1 MMNYIKH
8 SKILTLMLFISFSS
22 HLAANDLSREEFME
36 SAVGRYAH
44 YDIVAYN
51 QKVARNTMRTLIIT
65 YGFTDLKIEND
76 QLIATESFCHAEQL
90 SSQPFVTKIPDA
102 MTTNIVPKSTPVDIK
117 KQNGKWGFFRP
128 ETPTPIG
135 VKLDDWANE
144 PFPQDPNDPRLS
156 DDDQDGKPGVTVK
169 IRAYWLFPVEIYIA
183 RREIFAYHVF
193 QQKDGKLEG
202 HVRDRSEQIII
213 GSSPEFLK
221 IPNAPFIQDKDP
233 KKSPIILVP
242 VSEDYDCSRL
252 MKERKTLFPRNPKP

>member
-1 MMNYIKH
+1 MNYIKLSKTFGFLFLIVFS
-8 SKILTLMLFISFSS
+8 SKIF
-22 HLAANDLSREEFME
+22 AQDLSREEFME

-51 QKVARNTMRTLIIT
+51 QKVANKNMRTLIVT

-90 SSQPFVTKIPDA
+90 SSEPFITTIPDA
-102 MTTNIVPKSTPVDIK
+102 MTTNIVPKSTPVDIE

-135 VKLDDWANE
+135 AKLDDWVNE
-144 PFPQDPNDPRLS
+144 PFPQDADDPRLS
-156 DDDQDGKPGVTVK
+156 DDDEDGKPGVTIK

-183 RREIFAYHVF
+183 RREIFAYHVL
-193 QQKDGKLEG
+193 QSENGNLIG
-202 HVRDRSEQIII
+202 SVRDRSEQLII

-233 KKSPIILVP
+233 KKSPIILIP
-242 VSEDYDCSRL
+242 VSENYDCVRL
-252 MKERKTLFPRNPKP
+252 MKERNKLFPKNPKP